1 MMASFCC
8 NVIVDGIVF
17 TAGIFIPEIKKEL
30 KGNAASV
37 ALVSSLLSGFYLMA
51 GPFVAA
57 LANRYGFRPVT
68 IMGSFIAATAFSLC
82 YFAES
87 VLYLHICYGVLGY
100 YVKHSINF
108 VDLTIY
114 FCHRWNWILLHLHA
128 ISHNCWLLF

>member
-68 IMGSFIAATAFSLC
+68 IMGSFIAATAFSMC

-87 VLYLHICYGVLGY
+87 VLYLHICYGVLGNC
-100 YVKHSINF
+100 VKNYIPF
-108 VDLTIY
+108 VDLT
-114 FCHRWNWILLHLHA
+114 FFLKVESDFALFTCHQL
-128 ISHNCWLLF
+128 